1 MADDFDPLGKLQSLI
16 ASIPSF
22 SSFANCTPGSAC
34 FKKKHNMKLAK
45 ILVDAQQTN
54 LNSPLELSLAE
65 KNFYEY
71 NEGDEG
77 GETIYNNLIIDRF
90 AKTAEELRK
99 NSVEKQQEF
108 MIELSQNLK
117 QYKTDTNALERNKQ
131 LLATRQKEQ
140 RDLIKNI
147 NILDRIVKTNER
159 KVVYEEKDTDGL
171 YTYRRILLFFYYSA
185 IVGYIIFAN
194 FIPDKLYMKYSV
206 WLVIIIAAVIPI
218 ILNILIKWMFIIG
231 DVVYYWAKE
240 IPHKD
245 VYIDL

>member
-1 MADDFDPLGKLQSLI
+1 MLDDFDPLGKLQSLI
-16 ASIPSF
+16 ASIPSLT
-22 SSFANCTPGSAC
+22 SLVNCTPDSAC
-34 FKKKHNMKLAK
+34 FKKKHNVKLAQ
-45 ILVDAQQTN
+45 ILIDAQKTN
-54 LNSPLELSLAE
+54 INSPLELSLAE

-159 KVVYEEKDTDGL
+159 KVVYEEKDTEGL

-218 ILNILIKWMFIIG
+218 ILNILIKWIFIIG
-231 DVVYYWAKE
+231 DVVYYWAKD

>member
-1 MADDFDPLGKLQSLI
+1 
-16 ASIPSF
+16 
-22 SSFANCTPGSAC
+22 
-34 FKKKHNMKLAK
+34 
-45 ILVDAQQTN
+45 
-54 LNSPLELSLAE
+54 
-65 KNFYEY
+65 
-71 NEGDEG
+71 
-77 GETIYNNLIIDRF
+77 
-90 AKTAEELRK
+90 
-99 NSVEKQQEF
+99 

-159 KVVYEEKDTDGL
+159 KVVYEEKDTEGL

-218 ILNILIKWMFIIG
+218 ILNILIKWIFIIG
-231 DVVYYWAKE
+231 DVVYYWAKD

>member
-1 MADDFDPLGKLQSLI
+1 MLDDFDPLGKLQSLI
-16 ASIPSF
+16 ASIPSLT
-22 SSFANCTPGSAC
+22 SLVNCTPDSAC
-34 FKKKHNMKLAK
+34 FKKKHNVKLAQ
-45 ILVDAQQTN
+45 ILIDAQKTN
-54 LNSPLELSLAE
+54 INSPLELSLAE

-159 KVVYEEKDTDGL
+159 KVVYEEKDTEGL

-185 IVGYIIFAN
+185 LVGYIIFSN

-218 ILNILIKWMFIIG
+218 ILNILIKWIFIIG
-231 DVVYYWAKE
+231 DVVYYWAKD

>member
-22 SSFANCTPGSAC
+22 SSFANCTPDSAC

-45 ILVDAQQTN
+45 ILVDAQKTN

>member
-1 MADDFDPLGKLQSLI
+1 
-16 ASIPSF
+16 
-22 SSFANCTPGSAC
+22 
-34 FKKKHNMKLAK
+34 MKLAK
-45 ILVDAQQTN
+45 ILVDAQKTN